1 MNIHTTAAI
10 VFGILAATSIAASVQ
25 VQNRY
30 SLGDKFTY
38 AENKTITTIELLT
51 EKKTAKQEETI
62 YTLRVVELEDK
73 KNNIS
78 AEVEKIYT
86 MVRFTPTDQRA
97 ERRLLSTRSREEFNE
112 LVNPSSEW
120 SVGSRSI
127 NKVVDGIVRQYLV
140 TRIYESEEYNTE
152 VITFD
157 VETTGS
163 LEFLG
168 YNSML
173 HRLETKEIDVE
184 TGILLS
190 QESVQKITAI
200 NDRTIGVTV
209 QKLIKRETAHDEL
222 YKEKYIL

>member
-1 MNIHTTAAI
+1 MSHP
-10 VFGILAATSIAASVQ
+10 
-25 VQNRY
+25 
-30 SLGDKFTY
+30 
-38 AENKTITTIELLT
+38 
-51 EKKTAKQEETI
+51 
-62 YTLRVVELEDK
+62 LRVVELEDK

-86 MVRFTPTDQRA
+86 MVRFTPTDQRE

-190 QESVQKITAI
+190 QESVQKITVI

-222 YKEKYIL
+222 

>member
-1 MNIHTTAAI
+1 MSHP
-10 VFGILAATSIAASVQ
+10 F
-25 VQNRY
+25 
-30 SLGDKFTY
+30 
-38 AENKTITTIELLT
+38 
-51 EKKTAKQEETI
+51 
-62 YTLRVVELEDK
+62 RVVELEDK

-78 AEVEKIYT
+78 AEIEKIYT
-86 MVRFTPTDQRA
+86 MVCFTPTDRRA
-97 ERRLLSTRSREEFNE
+97 ERRRLLSTRTREEFNE

-190 QESVQKITAI
+190 QESVQKITVI

-222 YKEKYIL
+222 